1 MVFKNIL
8 DKNLKMFLDTGLSEN
23 SYKMLIK
30 SHISW
35 NSFVLMKLHD
45 LTKLIPMHVLN
56 SQSYD

>member
-1 MVFKNIL
+1 
-8 DKNLKMFLDTGLSEN
+8 MFLDTGLSEN